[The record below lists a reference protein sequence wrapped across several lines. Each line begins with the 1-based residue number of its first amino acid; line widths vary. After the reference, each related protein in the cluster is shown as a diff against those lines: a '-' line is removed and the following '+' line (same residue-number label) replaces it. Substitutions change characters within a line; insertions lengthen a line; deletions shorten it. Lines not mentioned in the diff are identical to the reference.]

1 MEFNLNQG
9 VEAYRQGQYHG
20 AIAGVI
26 ASAAAYYLFKAYRP
40 ANPWKTNKDRH
51 DHVS

>member
-40 ANPWKTNKDRH
+40 ANPWKTKKDRN

>member
-1 MEFNLNQG
+1 MEFNQNQG

-20 AIAGVI
+20 AIAGII

-40 ANPWKTNKDRH
+40 ANPWKKNENKTDRE
-51 DHVS
+51 S